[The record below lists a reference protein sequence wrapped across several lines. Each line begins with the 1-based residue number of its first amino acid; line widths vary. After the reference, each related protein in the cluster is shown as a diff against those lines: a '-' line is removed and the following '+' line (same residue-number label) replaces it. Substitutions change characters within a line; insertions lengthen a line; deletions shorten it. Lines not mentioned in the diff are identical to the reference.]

1 MFDFAVKRLMQW
13 QGAGFSKEIF
23 ETRRVFDRKIV
34 DTKTKT
40 QT

>member
-1 MFDFAVKRLMQW
+1 MFDFAVKRLIKW
-13 QGAGFSKEIF
+13 QGVGFSKEIF
-23 ETRRVFDRKIV
+23 ETGGVFDRKIV